1 MKRNMPNI
9 GMGVIISST
18 KERGKVIAMNVLTQ
32 MVRVEL
38 DERDETEIEEYNVK
52 DLTFRK
58 VIRPGDERALHPK
71 DMDIEE

>member
-1 MKRNMPNI
+1 MPNI

-52 DLTFRK
+52 R
-58 VIRPGDERALHPK
+58 
-71 DMDIEE
+71 

>member
-1 MKRNMPNI
+1 
-9 GMGVIISST
+9 
-18 KERGKVIAMNVLTQ
+18 MNVLTQ

-58 VIRPGDERALHPK
+58 VIRPGDERALHPR